1 MAKPQVAAGNG
12 LVLDIYARVS
22 RVGDE
27 RQRSTGGQVDDCTV
41 RVQDLDAAVGEVH
54 VDDGRSAWNPNVK
67 RPKWDRLMAR
77 LEGGET
83 GGVVVFDMARFSR
96 RPIEG
101 ERLIVAAERG
111 LVVLDS
117 EGEYDLETA
126 NGRKAFRDQ
135 LNAAA
140 YESDRL
146 SSRVKRGKRVK
157 VARGESN
164 HSHRP
169 FGYEKDGIT
178 VRESEAAIVR
188 EVVARVLD
196 KHAQNQAK
204 VEAGEQDTKEDAIGY
219 KAIAVDLN
227 RRGIKTRTGVAW
239 SGEKIKRLVLN
250 PRYAGFVTH
259 HGEIVTVMVGA
270 NPLITPQQWER
281 LCVLR
286 DSTRVGRP
294 ATADYVCSGLVHCGL
309 CGRGLTGRLQY
320 GRNYPE
326 GEKRRRYYCQK
337 RQTGGGCNRISV
349 DVRTLD
355 REVGALVVAIL
366 SDPRHA
372 DALAAAV
379 GDLARRRR
387 PIADALAEA
396 RETATVMSARLGNG
410 EISLERYDTVMAGVD
425 ARITKL
431 EADLDALDA
440 EYDIDDSVAART
452 ESVQAWKTHW
462 QDAGTADK
470 RAMIKRALRGKRLEI
485 GPATKAGPVFDAS
498 RIRIVDKNPTP
509 PGTGTGTGT
518 GAGAGAQDGPG
529 ARVMG
534 DAGTRA
540 GDGRSVA

>member
-1 MAKPQVAAGNG
+1 MVKPQVTAGSS

-41 RVQDLDAAVGEVH
+41 RVQDLGATVGEVH

-67 RPKWDRLMAR
+67 RPSWDRLMAR
-77 LEGGET
+77 LESGET

-101 ERLIVAAERG
+101 ERLILAAERG

-126 NGRKAFRDQ
+126 NGRKTFRDQ

-188 EVVARVLD
+188 EMVARVLD
-196 KHAQNQAK
+196 KHAANKAET
-204 VEAGEQDTKEDAIGY
+204 EAADEDTKVDAKADAVGY
-219 KAIAVDLN
+219 KTIAADLN
-227 RRGIKTRTGVAW
+227 RRGITTRTGSAW
-239 SGEKIKRLVLN
+239 SGEKVKRVVFN

-259 HGEIVTVMVGA
+259 HGQIVTAMTSA
-270 NPLITPQQWER
+270 NPLITPEQWER
-281 LCVLR
+281 LCLLR
-286 DSTRVGRP
+286 DTTRVGRP

-309 CGRGLTGRLQY
+309 CGRGLTGRPQY
-320 GRNYPE
+320 GRNYPD
-326 GEKRRRYYCQK
+326 GEVRRRYHCQK
-337 RQTGGGCNRISV
+337 RQTGGGCNRVSV

-366 SDPRHA
+366 SDPRHG
-372 DALAAAV
+372 DALVAAAN
-379 GDLARRRR
+379 DLARRRR

-410 EISLERYDTVMAGVD
+410 EISLDRYDTVMAGVD
-425 ARITKL
+425 ARIAKL
-431 EADLDALDA
+431 EGELDALDA
-440 EYDIDDSVAART
+440 EYDVDDSPSART

-462 QDAGTADK
+462 EDAGTADK
-470 RAMIKRALRGKRLEI
+470 RAMIKRALRGKRLVV
-485 GPATKAGPVFDAS
+485 GPATTAGPVFDAS
-498 RIRIVDKNPTP
+498 RIRIVDKNPAR
-509 PGTGTGTGT
+509 PGV
-518 GAGAGAQDGPG
+518 QDGPG
-529 ARVMG
+529 AGVGG
-534 DAGTRA
+534 DVGTGA
-540 GDGRSVA
+540 GDGISAA